1 MSILNKFKSIEIN
14 IIDMLSDEDKKFL
27 DDMQNTYNE
36 VWNDLSNITYHAKE
50 IDTFKNSCNIKRKYS
65 KNYES
70 LFENINRLID
80 INRILNETILSL
92 NSSFNFE
99 IITYFERTY
108 NINLEELRIDKP
120 DNFKTDKLNYNEI
133 IERMFT
139 LGMNGKNFEEI
150 RISQIKQNMEKI
162 IRYCNTSCK
171 KNKLIIDG
179 FIWFRSPSYSWE
191 TDHVSQVYRRMKPL
205 ALCLKE
211 FCGCPIELIY
221 KSEYDRY
228 ETNFNDVGGLTEVN
242 YNVIN
247 SFKLFK
253 NGKLEINFT
262 NHDSAVNFAKEWL
275 NRNV

>member
-50 IDTFKNSCNIKRKYS
+50 IDTFKKNCNIKRKS
-65 KNYES
+65 SENYDY
-70 LFENINRLID
+70 LFGDVNRLID
-80 INRILNETILSL
+80 VDRILNETIFSL

-99 IITYFERTY
+99 IITYFEKTY
-108 NINLEELRIDKP
+108 NINLEELRNDKP
-120 DNFKTDKLNYNEI
+120 DKFKTDKLNYNEI

-150 RISQIKQNMEKI
+150 RVGQIKQNMEEI
-162 IRYCNTSCK
+162 IKYYDISCK

-191 TDHVSQVYRRMKPL
+191 NDHVSQVYRRMKPL

-221 KSEYDRY
+221 KSEYDGY
-228 ETNFNDVGGLTEVN
+228 KTNFNDVGGLTEVN